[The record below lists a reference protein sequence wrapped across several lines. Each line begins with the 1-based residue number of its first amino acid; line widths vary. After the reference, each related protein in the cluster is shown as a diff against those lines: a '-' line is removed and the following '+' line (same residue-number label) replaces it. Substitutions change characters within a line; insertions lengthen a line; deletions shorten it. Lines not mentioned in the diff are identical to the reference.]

1 MTAVRPGVPD
11 DALAVLRRIRA
22 SRPTPRAGERCEMCA
37 APIAEQHQHVVDLA
51 GRALMCTCRPCYL
64 LFTAEG
70 AELRYRA
77 VPDRYLSFATA
88 VLDARQWDELE
99 IPVGLAF
106 FFVNSQLGR
115 TVAFYPGPAGA
126 TESELPLG
134 AWERVV
140 DVHPV
145 VRTLAPD
152 VEALIVRMPDRTH
165 RDAAS
170 FLVPIDR
177 CYELVGALRAVWR
190 GFDGGQEAR
199 ALLDA
204 FFADLSAR
212 ARPARAEAAGHG

>member
-1 MTAVRPGVPD
+1 MTATRPDEP
-11 DALAVLRRIRA
+11 LAVLRRIRA
-22 SRPTPRAGERCEMCA
+22 SRPAPAAEERCEMCA
-37 APIAEQHQHVVDLA
+37 APIGNQHQHVVDLA
-51 GRALMCTCRPCYL
+51 SRGLLCTCRPCYL

-77 VPDRYLSFATA
+77 VPVRYLSFPEP

-106 FFVNSQLGR
+106 FFANSVLGR

-134 AWERVV
+134 AWDRVV
-140 DVHPV
+140 DTRPV
-145 VRTLAPD
+145 LRTLTPD
-152 VEALIVRMPDRTH
+152 VEALIVRMPDRGA
-165 RDAAS
+165 DAAC

-177 CYELVGALRAVWR
+177 CYELVGALRVVWR

-199 ALLDA
+199 ALIDG
-204 FFADLSAR
+204 FFAELAAR
-212 ARPARAEAAGHG
+212 SRPARAEAAGDG